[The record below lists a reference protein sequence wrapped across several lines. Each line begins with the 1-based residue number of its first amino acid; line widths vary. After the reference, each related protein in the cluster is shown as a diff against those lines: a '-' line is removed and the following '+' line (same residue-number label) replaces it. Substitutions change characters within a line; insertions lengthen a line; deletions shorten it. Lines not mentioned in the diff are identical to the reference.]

1 MTKSIASQL
10 VFRAVYCTLGIVA
23 FASSL
28 GLFDA
33 KFSNNFYVYYTNL
46 SNYICLGFMFAE
58 LRSTMKYSDGKEPN
72 RDFMPLLKFVSV
84 IMIMITFLVYNILL
98 AKSNSVVDYFTSLY
112 NLSFHVILPLM
123 FIADWFIFYEH
134 GKIKWFYPLLSTIFP
149 LVYVAFVMIRAA
161 VLNWDSNQFLYPYF
175 FLNVSEIG
183 IKGVGIWIVIL
194 CVVFVCIG
202 YLLLLIDWSKKLKLR
217 KNAM

>member
-10 VFRAVYCTLGIVA
+10 VFRAVYCTLGIVT

-58 LRSTMKYSDGKEPN
+58 LRNTMKYSDGKEPN

-123 FIADWFIFYEH
+123 FIVDWFIFYEH

-194 CVVFVCIG
+194 CVVFVGIG